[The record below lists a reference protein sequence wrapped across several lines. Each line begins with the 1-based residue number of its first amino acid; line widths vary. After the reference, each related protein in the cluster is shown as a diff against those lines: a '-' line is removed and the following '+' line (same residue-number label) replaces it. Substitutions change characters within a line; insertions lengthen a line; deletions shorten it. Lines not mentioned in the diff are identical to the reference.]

1 MEYKYD
7 KMSPKAEEFINDREI
22 WDTIAYAKANKDNRE
37 LIDSLLGRAADC
49 RGLSHREAAVLLE
62 CEIPE
67 VNEAVKSLAREI
79 KNKLYGSRI
88 VMFAPLYL
96 SNYCV
101 NGCTYCPYHH
111 YNGHIRRKKS
121 WNSICHIYKSEDR
134 PPLHCTLHSYG

>member
-1 MEYKYD
+1 MTG
-7 KMSPKAEEFINDREI
+7 EI

-79 KNKLYGSRI
+79 KTSCTAAVLLCLRLCICPITVSMDVPIARI
-88 VMFAPLYL
+88 IIITGI
-96 SNYCV
+96 SEE
-101 NGCTYCPYHH
+101 
-111 YNGHIRRKKS
+111 KS
-121 WNSICHIYKSEDR
+121 
-134 PPLHCTLHSYG
+134 